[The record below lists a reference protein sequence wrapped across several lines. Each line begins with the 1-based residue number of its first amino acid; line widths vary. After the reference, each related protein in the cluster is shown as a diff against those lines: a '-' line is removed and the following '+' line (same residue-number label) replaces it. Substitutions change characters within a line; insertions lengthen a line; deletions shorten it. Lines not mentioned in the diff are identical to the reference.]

1 MSYDD
6 LLRLLLELRVAF
18 DDADAVAEDMLAS
31 PRRRELGPA
40 LHRRNYREA
49 KRKLIDVHAEIV
61 RRLGGAAPGGG
72 GGVAAH

>member
-1 MSYDD
+1 MSDDD
-6 LLRLLLELRVAF
+6 LLRLLRELREAF

-49 KRKLIDVHAEIV
+49 KRKLLDVLAEIA
-61 RRLGGAAPGGG
+61 RRLGGERGGG
-72 GGVAAH
+72 GGATAH